1 MICFTSSRAKIR
13 NRARRVVVI
22 SGMTTRLFILPKT
35 LIALIACA
43 PSLLAQDAIELG
55 EAQKAARKLSESA
68 SRITDAPFT
77 VEADLEKPQG
87 IKAEGVGVIV
97 LPDRKLSVELLAAA
111 NSAITP
117 LGQLWMLKLAVATDG
132 KPMAAEKLRHFTVG
146 DGEKAREVSLYFL
159 GATKTDTG
167 SLELVV
173 YAKGQEPLLR
183 VPIKKRVAG
192 KQEFPI
198 EVSGVK
204 NDDKSGTLSLR
215 LFGEYDA
222 QLLLMHEE

>member
-1 MICFTSSRAKIR
+1 MNTPTFTLTK
-13 NRARRVVVI
+13 
-22 SGMTTRLFILPKT
+22 

-43 PSLLAQDAIELG
+43 PALLAQDAIELG

-68 SRITDAPFT
+68 ARITDAPFT
-77 VEADLEKPQG
+77 VETDLEKPQG
-87 IKAEGVGVIV
+87 IKAEDVGLIV

-117 LGQLWMLKLAVATDG
+117 VGQLWMLKLAVATDG
-132 KPMAAEKLRHFTVG
+132 KPTAAAKLRHFTVG
-146 DGEKAREVSLYFL
+146 DGEKEREVSLYFL
-159 GATKTDTG
+159 GATKTEAKG
-167 SLELVV
+167 LELVV
-173 YAKGQEPLLR
+173 YAKDTEPLLR

-222 QLLLMHEE
+222 QLLLMREE

>member
-1 MICFTSSRAKIR
+1 MNIPTFTHMK
-13 NRARRVVVI
+13 N
-22 SGMTTRLFILPKT
+22 LLT
-35 LIALIACA
+35 LAALVALTPA
-43 PSLLAQDAIELG
+43 LHAQESIELG

-68 SRITDAPFT
+68 ARITDAPFA
-77 VEADLEKPQG
+77 VDSDLEKPQG
-87 IKAEGVGVIV
+87 IKAEGTGLIV
-97 LPDRKLSVELLAAA
+97 LPDRKLTTELLAAA

-117 LGQLWMLKLAVATDG
+117 LGQLWTLKLAVAANG
-132 KPMAAEKLRHFTVG
+132 KPTAADMLRHFTIA
-146 DGEKAREVSLYFL
+146 DGEKEREVSLYFL
-159 GATKTDTG
+159 GATKTEARG
-167 SLELVV
+167 LELVV
-173 YAKGQEPLLR
+173 YAKDKEPLLR

-222 QLLLMHEE
+222 QLLLMREE